1 MTTAVKNTKSPVTL
15 DLTTAPMPTPTKG
28 TKYVNPFKIKLSVD
42 DGKTLQNFEFL
53 KNTNRGNFEHAV
65 KRGTKI
71 VVKIEGAEVFSANN
85 PTGRKLLLKR
95 IDNDLIFET
104 EAGEKLVQLK
114 DYYLAPDVELDSPNW
129 IEIAG
134 ENQNSPLNA
143 AVDYLTGQTTALP
156 LDFLAYYSLGLLGV
170 GAVGGFLLNNKK
182 KTVTTTA
189 AAAANLLKPIADY
202 AAEAAGTSAPTL
214 AIYKAAGITG
224 IVSETDA
231 VQVNSFLANPDIDP
245 TTRAAIEAIANA
257 ANKVEAYAANAS
269 SPIPVL
275 ADYQTLGVFDTT
287 STPAQTSLLNSVV
300 DNIAGTQ
307 VDTFA
312 ELNNLAS
319 AVKVVQDA
327 ADGGNVP
334 THPALKAAL
343 TALGITDVN
352 DGNIA
357 AIAAAVATAGTA
369 GTDTLSE
376 LTNIAKQAAQ
386 TSSSS
391 GLAAINA
398 YSSDVTG
405 ALSPSLDKFQAAG
418 ITGVAS
424 AADADQ
430 VNSFLALADTDPTGI
445 DAVVAVAAAAN
456 KVEAFAAI
464 GTNVAPTLVEY
475 QTLGIL
481 ASTATPAQISL
492 LNSAVDSKLGADVD
506 SATELMALANAVKVV
521 QDAADGGTLPT
532 STALIA
538 ALQTL
543 GMTSA
548 NTSNIALISTGL
560 ATANTGGSDTIAEL
574 SAIAVAAANQAAVNA
589 AQALINAYAADT
601 AGAATPTLAN
611 YQAAG
616 VTGLASAADADQV
629 NSFLALADTDPAGK
643 TAVEAVAAAANK
655 VEAYAVSPTNPAPTL
670 TDYQTLGVLASTG
683 TQAQVNLL
691 NNAVEIKAGT
701 DVDSATE
708 LMALA
713 NAVKVVQDAADG
725 GNLPT
730 NNDLLAALTT
740 LGITGANSTNIA
752 PIAAALAGAGAA
764 GSDTLSELNTLA
776 GTATSQASQDAALL
790 VLTTFAADPS
800 VPVEPSLVHY
810 QAANIAGVD
819 TSVDA
824 TQVNSFMALAD
835 IDPTNKAAVEAVA
848 AAANKVEAYA
858 VNNTNPLPSLSDYQ
872 LLGILPSGTQVQI
885 DLLNSAVDSKT
896 DVNVDT
902 AAELIALAEAVK
914 VVQDAADG
922 GTLPS
927 NSDLLAALTTLGVAG
942 VSLTNI
948 APIAVAL
955 ATATV
960 AGADSIAELNA
971 IAAAA
976 NQVLQAAAQTIINAY
991 AADTAGAATPTLA
1004 NYQAAGITGVNSAA
1018 DTDQVNSFL
1027 AMADTDPAGKT
1038 AVEAVAAA
1046 ANKVEAYAVSPTNLA
1061 PTLTDYQTLG
1071 VLASSGGTQAQATL
1085 LNSAVDSKAGT
1096 DVDSATEL
1104 MALAN
1109 AVKVVQD
1116 AADGGNLPTNNDL
1129 LAALTTL
1136 GIAGVTVANIA
1147 EIAREIGTAGTGGAD
1162 TLSEL
1167 TNLMATVTSAVPTV
1181 SSIVLSATGAQAGT
1195 LNIGDTV
1202 TATVNMSEVTN
1213 VSGTPQLA
1221 LTIGGSVV
1229 QANYVSGS
1237 ASTALVFSYTIAS
1250 GRNDSNGISLTAN
1263 ALGLN
1268 GGTLTDV
1275 TGNNAN
1281 LSTGALADNA
1291 NFKVDTT
1298 DPTTPSILSVIDSVG
1313 NVTTDVAHNG
1323 KTDDTALV
1331 VRVNLANTGAAAG
1344 DSVQLLNGTTNMASP
1359 VTLIGTNITAGFVDI
1374 ATPTLSNG
1382 TTYDFNAKITDP
1394 AGNVSAAATVNHTV
1408 TIDTAPSVSSLA
1420 ISSATNA
1427 QNSTLNQ
1434 GDVLTV
1440 TVNMN
1445 EVTTVTGTPQ
1455 LALNIGGTT
1464 VQANYVGGTGTTALT
1479 FSYTIAANQTDTNGI
1494 SLAANALTQ
1503 SNGSTL
1509 RDSFGSDAILDTL
1522 VVADNASYK
1531 VDTSAPLAPSITS
1544 VTDNVGASTG
1554 PVATGG
1560 TTDDPVLTVRVSLTG
1575 TGAAAGDNV
1584 QLLNGSTALGT
1595 AVSLSADDITR
1606 TYVDISTGNT
1616 ALVAGTYSF
1625 NAKITDAAGNVGASS
1640 AVSYDVT
1647 VQVTNPTPFSLLDG
1661 VTNLDVRSNLVLE
1674 FTESVTAVATKYI
1687 HIVNDVGGG
1696 YEGENTIHTFDILV
1710 TDTSQ
1715 VTIAGNRIIL
1725 NPSFDLDLN
1734 NNYHI
1739 TIDDGAFLGSTSG
1752 TSNAAFDGSSSLNFS
1767 TVSPGVLRGNTATP
1781 LQQSV
1786 QAVEMDALGALQN
1799 SLKWLDVTGVGSVGQ
1814 GQNSVGY
1821 QNIDASL
1828 ANFAFVFKDA
1838 DPLTDDSGD
1847 GGAIQAVSPLAVKL
1861 NKFDGADL
1869 FYIDNQQN
1877 QPYADLQTELATM
1890 GFAGGDPTITS
1901 GSRASPYVLIL
1912 NDGTNLAFDLDLS
1925 VTINTLAVR
1934 IDLVVAN
1941 NNTPWTTT
1949 GMVIT
1954 A

>member
-1 MTTAVKNTKSPVTL
+1 
-15 DLTTAPMPTPTKG
+15 
-28 TKYVNPFKIKLSVD
+28 
-42 DGKTLQNFEFL
+42 
-53 KNTNRGNFEHAV
+53 
-65 KRGTKI
+65 
-71 VVKIEGAEVFSANN
+71 
-85 PTGRKLLLKR
+85 
-95 IDNDLIFET
+95 
-104 EAGEKLVQLK
+104 
-114 DYYLAPDVELDSPNW
+114 
-129 IEIAG
+129 
-134 ENQNSPLNA
+134 
-143 AVDYLTGQTTALP
+143 
-156 LDFLAYYSLGLLGV
+156 
-170 GAVGGFLLNNKK
+170 
-182 KTVTTTA
+182 
-189 AAAANLLKPIADY
+189 
-202 AAEAAGTSAPTL
+202 
-214 AIYKAAGITG
+214 
-224 IVSETDA
+224 
-231 VQVNSFLANPDIDP
+231 
-245 TTRAAIEAIANA
+245 
-257 ANKVEAYAANAS
+257 
-269 SPIPVL
+269 
-275 ADYQTLGVFDTT
+275 
-287 STPAQTSLLNSVV
+287 
-300 DNIAGTQ
+300 
-307 VDTFA
+307 
-312 ELNNLAS
+312 
-319 AVKVVQDA
+319 
-327 ADGGNVP
+327 
-334 THPALKAAL
+334 
-343 TALGITDVN
+343 
-352 DGNIA
+352 
-357 AIAAAVATAGTA
+357 
-369 GTDTLSE
+369 
-376 LTNIAKQAAQ
+376 
-386 TSSSS
+386 
-391 GLAAINA
+391 
-398 YSSDVTG
+398 
-405 ALSPSLDKFQAAG
+405 
-418 ITGVAS
+418 
-424 AADADQ
+424 
-430 VNSFLALADTDPTGI
+430 
-445 DAVVAVAAAAN
+445 
-456 KVEAFAAI
+456 
-464 GTNVAPTLVEY
+464 
-475 QTLGIL
+475 
-481 ASTATPAQISL
+481 
-492 LNSAVDSKLGADVD
+492 
-506 SATELMALANAVKVV
+506 
-521 QDAADGGTLPT
+521 
-532 STALIA
+532 
-538 ALQTL
+538 
-543 GMTSA
+543 
-548 NTSNIALISTGL
+548 
-560 ATANTGGSDTIAEL
+560 
-574 SAIAVAAANQAAVNA
+574 
-589 AQALINAYAADT
+589 
-601 AGAATPTLAN
+601 
-611 YQAAG
+611 
-616 VTGLASAADADQV
+616 
-629 NSFLALADTDPAGK
+629 
-643 TAVEAVAAAANK
+643 
-655 VEAYAVSPTNPAPTL
+655 
-670 TDYQTLGVLASTG
+670 
-683 TQAQVNLL
+683 
-691 NNAVEIKAGT
+691 
-701 DVDSATE
+701 
-708 LMALA
+708 
-713 NAVKVVQDAADG
+713 
-725 GNLPT
+725 
-730 NNDLLAALTT
+730 
-740 LGITGANSTNIA
+740 
-752 PIAAALAGAGAA
+752 
-764 GSDTLSELNTLA
+764 
-776 GTATSQASQDAALL
+776 
-790 VLTTFAADPS
+790 
-800 VPVEPSLVHY
+800 
-810 QAANIAGVD
+810 
-819 TSVDA
+819 
-824 TQVNSFMALAD
+824 
-835 IDPTNKAAVEAVA
+835 
-848 AAANKVEAYA
+848 
-858 VNNTNPLPSLSDYQ
+858 
-872 LLGILPSGTQVQI
+872 
-885 DLLNSAVDSKT
+885 
-896 DVNVDT
+896 
-902 AAELIALAEAVK
+902 
-914 VVQDAADG
+914 
-922 GTLPS
+922 
-927 NSDLLAALTTLGVAG
+927 
-942 VSLTNI
+942 
-948 APIAVAL
+948 
-955 ATATV
+955 
-960 AGADSIAELNA
+960 
-971 IAAAA
+971 
-976 NQVLQAAAQTIINAY
+976 
-991 AADTAGAATPTLA
+991 
-1004 NYQAAGITGVNSAA
+1004 
-1018 DTDQVNSFL
+1018 
-1027 AMADTDPAGKT
+1027 
-1038 AVEAVAAA
+1038 
-1046 ANKVEAYAVSPTNLA
+1046 
-1061 PTLTDYQTLG
+1061 
-1071 VLASSGGTQAQATL
+1071 
-1085 LNSAVDSKAGT
+1085 
-1096 DVDSATEL
+1096 

-1147 EIAREIGTAGTGGAD
+1147 EMAREIGTAGTGGAD

-1237 ASTALVFSYTIAS
+1237 GSTALVFSYTIAS
-1250 GRNDSNGISLTAN
+1250 GRNDSNGISLPAN

-1298 DPTTPSILSVIDSVG
+1298 DPTTPSILRVIDSVG

-1323 KTDDTALV
+1323 KTDDTELV

-1522 VVADNASYK
+1522 AVVDNASYK

-1575 TGAAAGDNV
+1575 TGAAAGDNL

-1595 AVSLSADDITR
+1595 AVSLSAADISND
-1606 TYVDISTGNT
+1606 YVDISTGNT
-1616 ALVAGTYSF
+1616 ALAAGTYSF

-1640 AVSYDVT
+1640 ANHVVT
-1647 VQVTNPTPFSLLDG
+1647 VQVTNPTPFSLLDD

-1739 TIDDGAFLGSTSG
+1739 TIDDGAFLGATSG
-1752 TSNAAFDGSSSLNFS
+1752 LASTAFDGSNSLNFS

-1799 SLKWLDVTGVGSVGQ
+1799 SLKWLDVSGVGSAGS
-1814 GQNSVGY
+1814 GSSSVSY

-1838 DPLTDDSGD
+1838 DPLADTTGF
-1847 GGAIQAVSPLAVKL
+1847 GGSIQAASPLAVKL

-1890 GFAGGDPTITS
+1890 GFASGSNPTIIS
-1901 GSRASPYVLIL
+1901 GSRTSPYVLLL
-1912 NDGTNLAFDLDLS
+1912 NNDTKLAFDLDLS

-1941 NNTPWTTT
+1941 NSTPWTTT